1 MLLANCA
8 RQIFFPLCIMAAIS
22 GPEGF
27 VLELAKK
34 QLSEASILIHYP

>member
-1 MLLANCA
+1 MTSSLG
-8 RQIFFPLCIMAAIS
+8 IMAAIS

-34 QLSEASILIHYP
+34 RLLEASILIHYP